1 MWCNK
6 VKDKDFE
13 NILEDCL
20 ERLMVRGETVEDCLN
35 AYPQQA
41 AALKPLLHISLMAKN
56 AAGIEPRPEFKA
68 SARYQFRTAL
78 QEAAP
83 RKTRLFPAWRFRWA
97 TALTAILFMLMA
109 GSGLVVASSTS
120 MPNNPLYSV
129 KLAVEQ
135 MQLNLTF
142 SDLGKANLYAEF
154 SDRRVSEIM
163 HMAQKGDAS
172 RVMAGTDLLGNQLA
186 MIANLTTGSD
196 NTRQDNW
203 ILSEDAQSALEADKT
218 PLTTPGASFQPPKT
232 VTLLPPTV
240 VIGAGSQDSF
250 TYEGEYSELFNLLLQ
265 DYTENSAA
273 LRDLL
278 ATAPESVKSALL
290 EAISALEADYSNVLN
305 AFIE

>member
-1 MWCNK
+1 VAYK
-6 VKDKDFE
+6 EFKD
-13 NILEDCL
+13 ILDECL
-20 ERLMVRGETVEDCLN
+20 QRMLVDGESPEECLA
-35 AYPQQA
+35 AYPQHA
-41 AALKPLLHISLMAKN
+41 DELKPLLITAFSAKQTADSL
-56 AAGIEPRPEFKA
+56 EPRPEFKA

-109 GSGLVVASSTS
+109 GSGLVVASGTS
-120 MPNNPLYSV
+120 MPDNPLYSV

-142 SDLGKANLYAEF
+142 SDLGKANLYAKF

-186 MIANLTTGSD
+186 MISNLITGSD
-196 NTRQDNW
+196 NTLQDNW
-203 ILSEDAQSALEADKT
+203 ILSEDTQSALEADKP

-240 VIGAGSQDSF
+240 VIGAGSPNSF
-250 TYEGEYSELFNLLLQ
+250 TYEGEYFELFNLLLQ

-278 ATAPESVKSALL
+278 TTAPESVKSALQ
-290 EAISALEADYSNVLN
+290 EAISALEADYSNALN

>member
-1 MWCNK
+1 M
-6 VKDKDFE
+6 KDKDFE

-20 ERLMVRGETVEDCLN
+20 ERLMVGGETIEDCLN
-35 AYPQQA
+35 AYPQHA
-41 AALKPLLHISLMAKN
+41 ASLKSLLHTALLTKN
-56 AAGIEPRPEFKA
+56 ATCIEPRPEFKA
-68 SARYQFRTAL
+68 SARYRFRTAL

-83 RKTRLFPAWRFRWA
+83 GKARLLPAWRFRWA
-97 TALTAILFMLMA
+97 TTLTAILFMLMA
-109 GSGLVVASSTS
+109 GSGLVVAAGTS
-120 MPNNPLYSV
+120 MPDNPLYSV

-203 ILSEDAQSALEADKT
+203 ISSDDVQSASEADKP
-218 PLTTPGASFQPPKT
+218 PLTTPGTSFQPPKSDT
-232 VTLLPPTV
+232 VLLPAP
-240 VIGAGSQDSF
+240 VIEVGPQDSF

-290 EAISALEADYSNVLN
+290 EAISALEADYSNALN